1 MIDIYSNEIFLW
13 SHWFLD
19 ITCWFFADTL
29 YKTWYVQL
37 SMQNRFSKPVNV
49 TYTNSDGLKEIRM
62 NPMEQI
68 VDAWEFGSVAT
79 PDPVAVTAKDAET
92 GVTVLINNQLI
103 FPVHPS
109 ENDQISYLYIGKN
122 YLNILI
128 KISLLPSYLC

>member
-1 MIDIYSNEIFLW
+1 
-13 SHWFLD
+13 
-19 ITCWFFADTL
+19 
-29 YKTWYVQL
+29 
-37 SMQNRFSKPVNV
+37 MQNRFSKPVNV

-79 PDPVAVTAKDAET
+79 PDLVAVTAKDAET

-122 YLNILI
+122 FLNILI